1 MIRKLLLFSMLS
13 LIALTANSQ
22 VLITLLLGD
31 KLNQPGLEFGL
42 DGGFNYSGN
51 SGFESNSS
59 YNSFNLGFYFDITLK
74 DQLSLYTGV
83 LVKSELGNGDLK
95 ANDLTFLGSPTY
107 PEEGTYN
114 QSISYFNVPILLKY
128 SFENH
133 IYVEAGPQTGLM
145 YNAHVIFKHSSNERE
160 VINKDFNKDQFKR
173 LDAGATFGLGYRL
186 RKGTGMTLG
195 LKYYQG
201 FVNVM
206 KGQGNSKNHSLYL
219 KANIPIGGKENS
231 SKPK

>member
-1 MIRKLLLFSMLS
+1 MQKLFFICLL
-13 LIALTANSQ
+13 ALTTASVNSQ

-51 SGFESNSS
+51 SGFESNTS
-59 YNSFNLGFYFDITLK
+59 YNSFNLGFYFDITIQN
-74 DQLSLYTGV
+74 QLSLYTGV

-95 ANDLTFLGSPTY
+95 SSDLTFLETPTY
-107 PEEGTYN
+107 AEEGQYS
-114 QSISYFNVPILLKY
+114 QSISYFSVPIFLKY
-128 SFENH
+128 SLKNHFYFEG
-133 IYVEAGPQTGLM
+133 GPQTGLM
-145 YNAHVIFKHSSNERE
+145 YNATVKFKYDSDDKE
-160 VINKDFNKDQFKR
+160 VLIKDYNKDQFKR
-173 LDAGATFGLGYRL
+173 LDVGMGLGLGYRL

-206 KGQGNSKNHSLYL
+206 KGQPDSKNHSLYL
-219 KANIPIGGKENS
+219 KANIPIGGKED
-231 SKPK
+231 K

>member
-1 MIRKLLLFSMLS
+1 MTKKNLFI
-13 LIALTANSQ
+13 LILAIMSASANSQ

-59 YNSFNLGFYFDITLK
+59 YNSFNLGFYFDYTLK
-74 DQLSLYTGV
+74 DQWSLYTGV
-83 LVKSELGNGDLK
+83 LVKSALGNGKLK
-95 ANDLTFLGSPTY
+95 ASDLAFLESPTY
-107 PEEGTYN
+107 TEDGDYS
-114 QSISYFNVPILLKY
+114 QSISYFSVPILLKY
-128 SFENH
+128 SFANH

-145 YNAHVIFKHSSNERE
+145 YNAHVLFNHESDDNEA
-160 VINKDFNKDQFKR
+160 IIKDFNKDQFKR
-173 LDAGATFGLGYRL
+173 LDAGASLGFGYRL

-206 KGQGNSKNHSLYL
+206 KGQPDSKNHSLYL
-219 KANIPIGGKENS
+219 KANIPIGAKD
-231 SKPK
+231 KK